1 MPTAATGGIR
11 KRALCLALPLSSIL
25 VSDDSAWGLLRDK
38 LLPDALR
45 GTSIVEAAGILVP
58 LGNLGSSGELL
69 DLSAPELSLGGV
81 NPDCIFYQGTSTN
94 GSWREQAQA
103 PPSET
108 TRQGH
113 GRPKGTGVPKE
124 TRYWVCRWHTSGET
138 KRQWQAKLYKG
149 ELFIWFWILRSS
161 PYQIAGDAYFG
172 CRWSSSHKKANS
184 YGERID
190 LPSKAP
196 VRDCAKSNPPR
207 GHGLHFPIEATNS
220 KY

>member
-1 MPTAATGGIR
+1 MGTFGLCLLLLLGSGPE
-11 KRALCLALPLSSIL
+11 RALCLA
-25 VSDDSAWGLLRDK
+25 AWGLLRDK

-69 DLSAPELSLGGV
+69 DLSAPEPSLGGV

-108 TRQGH
+108 TRQRH
-113 GRPKGTGVPKE
+113 GRPKGTAVPKE
-124 TRYWVCRWHTSGET
+124 TRYWVCRWHNLRRNEKTRTGKT
-138 KRQWQAKLYKG
+138 VQGRAVCLV
-149 ELFIWFWILRSS
+149 LDLRSS

-172 CRWSSSHKKANS
+172 CR
-184 YGERID
+184 
-190 LPSKAP
+190 
-196 VRDCAKSNPPR
+196 
-207 GHGLHFPIEATNS
+207 
-220 KY
+220 